1 MESNSSIRQNGESKN
16 TCLYCQS
23 FIKKK
28 EDLIFCPEC
37 GSPHHLECWYEN
49 GGCAQYGCKCRI
61 SREQFVNNSQ
71 ESISEIL
78 INAEYLK
85 NINKYIE
92 AINECNRVLKA
103 DPRNNNAKMLYNEA
117 VKLVNAKTKLIEEGE
132 NAFGEEKFNEAEIFF
147 RKALNFADEAETN
160 LINAKIEIIKN
171 IIPKIRRKKTLS
183 RVLITFI
190 ILLIFT
196 SFGYLFYYYYFL
208 EEERELSRISVNDG
222 SSDIQLMEQQVNKY
236 EKFLSNFKNS
246 KYSDNVKNKISL
258 ISAMIITAIYK
269 DDWRQAQDYLSKI
282 EEKETRNDLYKKIF
296 NTAIAEYK
304 KLISNAK
311 QFNKLNKFDESKS
324 ELERADFIADKF
336 PDSDLS
342 KERNKINS
350 NLLLLDRKRKA
361 QPEVNS
367 IEKKIND
374 ISLQLKNFQITDES
388 GITDIEGQVI
398 DKEKNPPIIVLK
410 KLGSKK
416 HIAVSGDV
424 SYYNVGEFVSITCKK
439 VGMVSYGDEDITAY
453 ATYSRGIL
461 NFDKTEKES
470 LFIELNNLKTRKQKL
485 DSLINLSLN

>member
-1 MESNSSIRQNGESKN
+1 
-16 TCLYCQS
+16 
-23 FIKKK
+23 
-28 EDLIFCPEC
+28 
-37 GSPHHLECWYEN
+37 
-49 GGCAQYGCKCRI
+49 
-61 SREQFVNNSQ
+61 
-71 ESISEIL
+71 
-78 INAEYLK
+78 
-85 NINKYIE
+85 
-92 AINECNRVLKA
+92 
-103 DPRNNNAKMLYNEA
+103 
-117 VKLVNAKTKLIEEGE
+117 
-132 NAFGEEKFNEAEIFF
+132 
-147 RKALNFADEAETN
+147 
-160 LINAKIEIIKN
+160 
-171 IIPKIRRKKTLS
+171 
-183 RVLITFI
+183 
-190 ILLIFT
+190 
-196 SFGYLFYYYYFL
+196 
-208 EEERELSRISVNDG
+208 
-222 SSDIQLMEQQVNKY
+222 
-236 EKFLSNFKNS
+236 
-246 KYSDNVKNKISL
+246 
-258 ISAMIITAIYK
+258 MIITAIYK

-282 EEKETRNDLYKKIF
+282 EEKETRNGLYKKIF
-296 NTAIAEYK
+296 STAIAEYK

-324 ELERADFIADKF
+324 ELERADFIADRF
-336 PDSDLS
+336 PDSDLL
-342 KERNKINS
+342 KEKNKISS

-398 DKEKNPPIIVLK
+398 DKEKNPSIIVLK

-439 VGMVSYGDEDITAY
+439 VGMVSYGDEDITEY